1 MTVLD
6 LIASMTAATMLVGCG
21 QSPIRPYI
29 EGQIKTVTDTDYYYR
44 PDNEWVKITHMGEVE
59 GGLSYTSPQK
69 VTVSIAA
76 YHESNPDYGG
86 WSTGDKGM
94 NGFKFKV
101 RKEF

>member
-1 MTVLD
+1 MKA
-6 LIASMTAATMLVGCG
+6 LIALAALAAVTGCAS
-21 QSPIRPYI
+21 QSPVRPYI

-44 PDNEWVKITHMGEVE
+44 PDNEWVKITLIVTPW
-59 GGLSYTSPQK
+59 GLSYTSPQG
-69 VTVSIAA
+69 VTISAA
-76 YHESNPDYGG
+76 VYHESNPDYGG

>member
-1 MTVLD
+1 MKA
-6 LIASMTAATMLVGCG
+6 LIALAALAVVTGCAN
-21 QSPIRPYI
+21 QSPVRPYI

-59 GGLSYTSPQK
+59 GGLSYTSPQG
-69 VTVSIAA
+69 VTVSAA
-76 YHESNPDYGG
+76 VYHESNPDYGG
-86 WSTGDKGM
+86 LSTGDKGM

>member
-1 MTVLD
+1 MKALIVL
-6 LIASMTAATMLVGCG
+6 TAAAAMLVGCG
-21 QSPIRPYI
+21 QSPVRPYI

-44 PDNEWVKITHMGEVE
+44 PDNEWVKITHIGEVE

-69 VTVSIAA
+69 VTFSIAA

-86 WSTGDKGM
+86 LSTGDKGM

-101 RKEF
+101 RREF